1 LVQVGLEGFMGLAL
15 ADTPA
20 MLAPILSFHQLPQQV
35 EAVAVLAPTHLV
47 AMLLRVV
54 LVVVVVMKLLALLA
68 VQVHQDR
75 ATLVERVTT
84 VAHLLRAVVVVA
96 LVQ

>member
-20 MLAPILSFHQLPQQV
+20 MLAPILSFHQLPQQA
-35 EAVAVLAPTHLV
+35 EAVVVLAPI
-47 AMLLRVV
+47 R
-54 LVVVVVMKLLALLA
+54 LVVTLQAAALVVAEVMKLLALLA

-75 ATLVERVTT
+75 AMLVELVLT